1 MQLQWRAVPFGIV
14 YEGIRRFPEALHV
27 RLLFFYEERIEI
39 EISFT
44 EFILLKL
51 LSDQKFIPPE

>member
-1 MQLQWRAVPFGIV
+1 MCCT
-14 YEGIRRFPEALHV
+14 IRYRLREHPQISWGAPLV
-27 RLLFFYEERIEI
+27 RLLLFYEERIEI